1 MTSITHR
8 PYMQDRI
15 EIAKKISIK
24 YKHELSNK
32 DLESFA
38 SILERKELPKGEL
51 FLNDSQ
57 ISKYIQYV
65 DKGLVRQF
73 YYKNGRDVTE
83 HFTCENNVAVCIESF
98 FRQEPTRLLIE
109 ALEPT
114 ILYCIPYNKIEVLAV
129 REPEIGILYRRFL
142 EATLILSQQKAD
154 SWRFESV
161 RERYERFIK
170 EYPQA
175 AKRAP
180 IAHIASYLLMT
191 PESLSRVRS
200 GQW

>member
-1 MTSITHR
+1 
-8 PYMQDRI
+8 MQDKI
-15 EIAKKISIK
+15 KIAEKISLK
-24 YKHELSNK
+24 YKHPLSPQ

-38 SILERKELPKGEL
+38 SILERKELSKGEL
-51 FLNDSQ
+51 FLNNSQ
-57 ISKYIQYV
+57 VSKYIQYV

-109 ALEPT
+109 ALETT
-114 ILYCIPYNKIEVLAV
+114 ILYCIPYSEIEILAYHK
-129 REPEIGILYRRFL
+129 PEISILYRRFL

-154 SWRFESV
+154 SWRFETV
-161 RERYERFIK
+161 RERYERFMK

>member
-1 MTSITHR
+1 
-8 PYMQDRI
+8 MQDLL
-15 EIAKKISIK
+15 EIARKISFK
-24 YKHELSNK
+24 YKHELSNQ

-38 SILERKELPKGEL
+38 SILERKELSKGEL
-51 FLNDSQ
+51 FLNNGQ
-57 ISKYIQYV
+57 VSKYIQYV

-98 FRQEPTRLLIE
+98 FRQEPTHLLIE

-114 ILYCIPYNKIEVLAV
+114 ILYCIPYTEIEILSFHK
-129 REPEIGILYRRFL
+129 PEIGILYRRFL

>member
-1 MTSITHR
+1 
-8 PYMQDRI
+8 MQDLL
-15 EIAKKISIK
+15 EIAQKISFK
-24 YKHELSNK
+24 YKHELSNQ

-38 SILERKELPKGEL
+38 SILERKELSKGEL
-51 FLNDSQ
+51 FLNNGQ
-57 ISKYIQYV
+57 VSKYIQYI

-98 FRQEPTRLLIE
+98 FRQEPTHLLIE

-114 ILYCIPYNKIEVLAV
+114 ILYCIPYTEIEILSFHK
-129 REPEIGILYRRFL
+129 PEIGILYRRFL

>member
-1 MTSITHR
+1 
-8 PYMQDRI
+8 MQDKI
-15 EIAKKISIK
+15 KIAEKISLK
-24 YKHELSNK
+24 YKHPLSQQ

-38 SILERKELPKGEL
+38 SILERKELSKGEL
-51 FLNDSQ
+51 FLNNSQ

-109 ALEPT
+109 ALET
-114 ILYCIPYNKIEVLAV
+114 SVLYCIPYSEIEILAYHK
-129 REPEIGILYRRFL
+129 PEISILYRRFL

-154 SWRFESV
+154 SWRFETV
-161 RERYERFIK
+161 RERYERFMK

>member
-1 MTSITHR
+1 
-8 PYMQDRI
+8 MQDKI
-15 EIAKKISIK
+15 KIAEKISLK
-24 YKHELSNK
+24 YKHPLSPQ

-38 SILERKELPKGEL
+38 SILERKELLKGEL
-51 FLNDSQ
+51 FLNNSQ
-57 ISKYIQYV
+57 VSKYIQYV

-109 ALEPT
+109 ALET
-114 ILYCIPYNKIEVLAV
+114 TVLYCIPYNEIEILAYHK
-129 REPEIGILYRRFL
+129 PEISILYRRFL

-154 SWRFESV
+154 SWRFETV
-161 RERYERFIK
+161 RERYERFMK

>member
-1 MTSITHR
+1 
-8 PYMQDRI
+8 MQDKI
-15 EIAKKISIK
+15 KIAEKISLK
-24 YKHELSNK
+24 YKHPLSPQ

-51 FLNDSQ
+51 FLNNSQ
-57 ISKYIQYV
+57 VSKYIQYV

-109 ALEPT
+109 ALENS
-114 ILYCIPYNKIEVLAV
+114 ILYCIPYSEIEILAYHK
-129 REPEIGILYRRFL
+129 PEISILYRRFL

-154 SWRFESV
+154 SWRFETV

>member
-1 MTSITHR
+1 
-8 PYMQDRI
+8 MQDKI
-15 EIAKKISIK
+15 EIAKKISLK
-24 YKHELSNK
+24 YKHLLSSE
-32 DLESFA
+32 DLECFA
-38 SILERKELPKGEL
+38 SILVCKELSKGEL

-109 ALEPT
+109 ALEST
-114 ILYCIPYNKIEVLAV
+114 VLYCIPYNDIEALSFHN
-129 REPEIGILYRRFL
+129 PEIGILYRRFL

>member
-1 MTSITHR
+1 
-8 PYMQDRI
+8 MQDKI
-15 EIAKKISIK
+15 KIAEKISLK
-24 YKHELSNK
+24 YKHPLSPQ

-38 SILERKELPKGEL
+38 SILERKELSKGEL
-51 FLNDSQ
+51 FLNYSQ

-109 ALEPT
+109 ALET
-114 ILYCIPYNKIEVLAV
+114 TVLYCIPYSEIEILAYHK
-129 REPEIGILYRRFL
+129 PEISILYRRFL

-154 SWRFESV
+154 SWRFETV
-161 RERYERFIK
+161 RERYERFMK

>member
-1 MTSITHR
+1 
-8 PYMQDRI
+8 MQDKI
-15 EIAKKISIK
+15 KIAEKISLK
-24 YKHELSNK
+24 YKHPLSPQ

-38 SILERKELPKGEL
+38 SILERKELSKGEL
-51 FLNDSQ
+51 FLNNSQ

-109 ALEPT
+109 ALET
-114 ILYCIPYNKIEVLAV
+114 TVLYCIPYSEIEILAYHK
-129 REPEIGILYRRFL
+129 PEISILYRRFL

-154 SWRFESV
+154 SWRFETV
-161 RERYERFIK
+161 RERYERFMK

>member
-1 MTSITHR
+1 
-8 PYMQDRI
+8 MQDRI
-15 EIAKKISIK
+15 EIAKKISLK
-24 YKHELSNK
+24 YNHKLSDKN
-32 DLESFA
+32 LESFA
-38 SILERKELPKGEL
+38 FILERKELSKGEL
-51 FLNDSQ
+51 FLSDGQ
-57 ISKYIQYV
+57 VSKYIQYV
-65 DKGLVRQF
+65 DKGLLRQF

-98 FRQEPTRLLIE
+98 FRQEPTHLLIE
-109 ALEPT
+109 ALETT
-114 ILYCIPYNKIEVLAV
+114 ILYCIPYNEIEILAV
-129 REPEIGILYRRFL
+129 HEPEIGILYRRFL

-180 IAHIASYLLMT
+180 IAYIASYLLMT

>member
-1 MTSITHR
+1 
-8 PYMQDRI
+8 MQDLL
-15 EIAKKISIK
+15 EIAQKISFK
-24 YKHELSNK
+24 YKHELSNQ

-38 SILERKELPKGEL
+38 SILERKELSKGEL
-51 FLNDSQ
+51 FLNNGQ
-57 ISKYIQYV
+57 VSKYIQYV

-98 FRQEPTRLLIE
+98 FRQEPTHLLIE

-114 ILYCIPYNKIEVLAV
+114 ILYCIPYTEIEILSFHK
-129 REPEIGILYRRFL
+129 PEIGILYRRFL

>member
-1 MTSITHR
+1 
-8 PYMQDRI
+8 MQDLL
-15 EIAKKISIK
+15 EIAQKISFK
-24 YKHELSNK
+24 YKHELSNQ

-38 SILERKELPKGEL
+38 SILERKELSKGEL
-51 FLNDSQ
+51 FLNNGQ
-57 ISKYIQYV
+57 VSKYIQYV

-98 FRQEPTRLLIE
+98 FRQEATHLLIE

-114 ILYCIPYNKIEVLAV
+114 ILYCIPYTEIEILSFHK
-129 REPEIGILYRRFL
+129 PEIGILYRRFL

>member
-1 MTSITHR
+1 
-8 PYMQDRI
+8 MQDKT
-15 EIAKKISIK
+15 EIAEKISLK
-24 YKHELSNK
+24 YEHPLSPG

-38 SILERKELPKGEL
+38 SILQCKELSKGEL
-51 FLNDSQ
+51 FLKDGQ
-57 ISKYIQYV
+57 VSKYIQYV

-109 ALEPT
+109 ALEST
-114 ILYCIPYNKIEVLAV
+114 VLYCIPYNEIEVLSFHK
-129 REPEIGILYRRFL
+129 PEVGILYRRFL

>member
-1 MTSITHR
+1 
-8 PYMQDRI
+8 MQDLL
-15 EIAKKISIK
+15 EIAQKISLK
-24 YKHELSNK
+24 YKHELSNQ

-38 SILERKELPKGEL
+38 SILERKELSKGEL
-51 FLNDSQ
+51 FLNNGQ
-57 ISKYIQYV
+57 VSKYIQYV

-98 FRQEPTRLLIE
+98 FRQEPTHLLIE

-114 ILYCIPYNKIEVLAV
+114 ILYCIPYTEIEILSFHK
-129 REPEIGILYRRFL
+129 PEIGILYRRFL

>member
-1 MTSITHR
+1 
-8 PYMQDRI
+8 MQNQI
-15 EIAKKISIK
+15 EIAKKISFK
-24 YKHELSNK
+24 YKHELSSK
-32 DLESFA
+32 DMESFA
-38 SILERKELPKGEL
+38 SILERKELSKGEL
-51 FLNDSQ
+51 FLNNDQ
-57 ISKYIQYV
+57 ISKYIQYI

-83 HFTCENNVAVCIESF
+83 HFTCENNVAICIESF
-98 FRQEPTRLLIE
+98 FRQEPTHLLIE

-114 ILYCIPYNKIEVLAV
+114 ILYCIPYSEIETLSV
-129 REPEIGILYRRFL
+129 RKPEIGILYRRFL

>member
-1 MTSITHR
+1 
-8 PYMQDRI
+8 MQDKI
-15 EIAKKISIK
+15 KIAKKISLK
-24 YKHELSNK
+24 YKHPLSPQ

-38 SILERKELPKGEL
+38 SILEHKELSKGEL
-51 FLNDSQ
+51 FLNNSQ
-57 ISKYIQYV
+57 VSKYIQYV

-109 ALEPT
+109 ALET
-114 ILYCIPYNKIEVLAV
+114 TVLYCIPYSEIEILAYHK
-129 REPEIGILYRRFL
+129 PEISILYRRFL

-154 SWRFESV
+154 SWRFETV
-161 RERYERFIK
+161 RERYERFMK

>member
-1 MTSITHR
+1 
-8 PYMQDRI
+8 MQDKI
-15 EIAKKISIK
+15 KIAEKISLK
-24 YKHELSNK
+24 YKHPLSPQ

-38 SILERKELPKGEL
+38 SILERKELSKGEL
-51 FLNDSQ
+51 FLNNSQ
-57 ISKYIQYV
+57 VSKYIQYV

-109 ALEPT
+109 ALETT
-114 ILYCIPYNKIEVLAV
+114 ILYCIPYSEIEILAYHK
-129 REPEIGILYRRFL
+129 PEISILYRRFL

-154 SWRFESV
+154 SWRFETV

>member
-1 MTSITHR
+1 
-8 PYMQDRI
+8 MQDLI
-15 EIAKKISIK
+15 EIAKKISFK
-24 YKHELSNK
+24 YKHELSSK
-32 DLESFA
+32 DMESFA
-38 SILERKELPKGEL
+38 AILEKKELAKGEL
-51 FLNDSQ
+51 FLSNNQ

-98 FRQEPTRLLIE
+98 FRQEPTHLLIE

-114 ILYCIPYNKIEVLAV
+114 TLYCIPYTEIEVLSFHK
-129 REPEIGILYRRFL
+129 PEIGILYRRFL

>member
-1 MTSITHR
+1 
-8 PYMQDRI
+8 MQDLL
-15 EIAKKISIK
+15 EIAQKISFK
-24 YKHELSNK
+24 YKHELSDQ

-38 SILERKELPKGEL
+38 SILERKELSKGEL
-51 FLNDSQ
+51 FLNNGQ
-57 ISKYIQYV
+57 VSKYIQYV

-98 FRQEPTRLLIE
+98 FRQEPTHLLIE

-114 ILYCIPYNKIEVLAV
+114 ILYCIPYTEIEILSFHK
-129 REPEIGILYRRFL
+129 PEIGILYRRFL

>member
-1 MTSITHR
+1 
-8 PYMQDRI
+8 MQDLL
-15 EIAKKISIK
+15 EIAQKISFK
-24 YKHELSNK
+24 YKHELSNQ

-38 SILERKELPKGEL
+38 SILEKKELSKGEL
-51 FLNDSQ
+51 FLNNGQ
-57 ISKYIQYV
+57 VSKYIQYV

-98 FRQEPTRLLIE
+98 FRQEPTHLLIE

-114 ILYCIPYNKIEVLAV
+114 ILYCIPYTEIEILSFHK
-129 REPEIGILYRRFL
+129 PEIGILYRRFL

>member
-1 MTSITHR
+1 
-8 PYMQDRI
+8 MQDKI
-15 EIAKKISIK
+15 KIAEKISLK
-24 YKHELSNK
+24 YKHPLSPQ

-38 SILERKELPKGEL
+38 SILERKELSKGEL
-51 FLNDSQ
+51 FLNNSQ
-57 ISKYIQYV
+57 VSKYIQYV

-109 ALEPT
+109 ALET
-114 ILYCIPYNKIEVLAV
+114 TVLYCIPYNEIEILAYHK
-129 REPEIGILYRRFL
+129 PEISILYRRFL

-154 SWRFESV
+154 SWRFETV
-161 RERYERFIK
+161 RERYERFMK